1 MRSALCRVQPAR
13 CRRAYHNDT
22 TLVRVAERFDI
33 SQPADWY
40 RLNRAAVLKEFPD
53 DKEVRRV
60 FKEHI
65 SLVLES
71 RSPENEW
78 FPWLFKQGV
87 PRGFWEDSDNHG
99 RYATWLAAELLLVG
113 PEAWYELTKEVMCQ
127 NGGTGLVNNH
137 YNGSAL
143 QFVEQVVKVHLHPDH
158 EWIPWVFKHGVP
170 RGYWYDSANRGRYAE
185 WLAAELQLV
194 EPEDWYQLTGKM
206 IYQNGGAGLLNG
218 YYNDSPQQF
227 VEQVVKMHLHPEH
240 QWFPWL
246 FDGSVPRGFWDDS
259 ANHVWYAAWLAVEL
273 QLVDPEDWYQLTQK
287 MVHRNSGRGLLSGY
301 YNDSPQQF
309 VEEVVK
315 VHLHPDREWIREWN
329 HSRGKSSS

>member
-1 MRSALCRVQPAR
+1 MGTEDSCEMRSALGRVLPAR
-13 CRRAYHNDT
+13 CRRAYHNDKT
-22 TLVRVAERFDI
+22 WVRVAERFDI
-33 SQPADWY
+33 SQPTDWY
-40 RLNRAAVLKEFPD
+40 RLNRAAVVKEFPH
-53 DKEVRRV
+53 DKEVQRV

-65 SLVLES
+65 WSVLES

-78 FPWLFKQGV
+78 FPWLFKRGV
-87 PRGFWEDSDNHG
+87 PKGYWKDSANHG
-99 RYATWLAAELLLVG
+99 RYAA
-113 PEAWYELTKEVMCQ
+113 
-127 NGGTGLVNNH
+127 
-137 YNGSAL
+137 
-143 QFVEQVVKVHLHPDH
+143 
-158 EWIPWVFKHGVP
+158 
-170 RGYWYDSANRGRYAE
+170 

-194 EPEDWYQLTGKM
+194 EPEDWYQLAAKM
-206 IYQNGGAGLLNG
+206 IHQNGGAGLLNG
-218 YYNDSPQQF
+218 YYNDSPHQF
-227 VEQVVKMHLHPEH
+227 VEQVVKVHLHPEH

-287 MVHRNSGRGLLSGY
+287 MVHQNSGRGLLSGY

-329 HSRGKSSS
+329 RSRY